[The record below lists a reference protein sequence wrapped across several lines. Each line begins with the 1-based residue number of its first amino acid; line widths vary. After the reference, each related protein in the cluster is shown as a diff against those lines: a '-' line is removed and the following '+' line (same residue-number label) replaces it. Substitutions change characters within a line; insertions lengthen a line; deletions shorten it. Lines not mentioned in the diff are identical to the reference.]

1 MIASRTEPSS
11 VMYLSV
17 DMVRSK
23 QLKTAYMR
31 RRESWLPLFRD
42 LFETFP
48 LIFVGKVAQRF
59 LKEDEVPEYRVWKT
73 LGDEIVFYAPVQEAR
88 ARVLLL
94 AAFHDAIV
102 QFDGRNKEM
111 GGYGV
116 KGCGWTVVLDG
127 VNETIE
133 IPEMASTNGAAYE
146 DVIGPD
152 VDFGF
157 VLSKHGR
164 DRQTVIDQGMAG
176 LVDEFG
182 ETIGLTTIAHDTID
196 TPFRIESVAST
207 FLLAE
212 RGPRPANAADSPV
225 PPE

>member
-1 MIASRTEPSS
+1 MTASPGPPSS

-48 LIFVGKVAQRF
+48 LIFVGRVALRF
-59 LKEDEVPEYRVWKT
+59 DDEAEVPEYRVWKT
-73 LGDEIVFYAPVQEAR
+73 LGDEIVFSAPVPDGWAR
-88 ARVLLL
+88 ILLL
-94 AAFHDAIV
+94 AAFHDAVV
-102 QFDGRNKEM
+102 QFDGRNKSM

-116 KGCGWTVVLDG
+116 KGCAWNVVLDG
-127 VNETIE
+127 VNETIA
-133 IPEMASTNGAAYE
+133 IPEMASSDGAAYE

-164 DRQTVIDQGMAG
+164 DGQTVIDAG
-176 LVDEFG
+176 LAGVIEVYG
-182 ETIGLTTIAHDTID
+182 RAAGLGVVEHDRVE
-196 TPFRIESVAST
+196 TPFRIESTANT
-207 FLLAE
+207 FLLASH
-212 RGPRPANAADSPV
+212 RLPDGSCKQA
-225 PPE
+225 

>member
-1 MIASRTEPSS
+1 MTDHAADPSS
-11 VMYLSV
+11 VMFMSV

-31 RRESWLPLFRD
+31 RQESWLPLFRE

-48 LIFVGKVAQRF
+48 LIFVGRIALRF
-59 LKEDEVPEYRVWKT
+59 DDEAGVPDYRVWKT
-73 LGDEIVFYAPVQEAR
+73 LGDEIVFSTPEPDGR
-88 ARVLLL
+88 ARTLLL

-102 QFDGRNKEM
+102 QFDLRNKAQ

-116 KGCGWTVVLDG
+116 KGCAWNVVLDG

-133 IPEMASTNGAAYE
+133 IPEMASSDGNAYE

-164 DRQTVIDQGMAG
+164 DGQTVVDAG
-176 LVDEFG
+176 LAGMVGTFG
-182 ETIGLTTIAHDTID
+182 ADAGLRTVEHDLVD
-196 TPFRIESVAST
+196 TPFRLESTAST
-207 FLLAE
+207 FLLA
-212 RGPRPANAADSPV
+212 ALD
-225 PPE
+225 

>member
-1 MIASRTEPSS
+1 MINQSNAPPS
-11 VMYLSV
+11 VMFMSV

-23 QLKTAYMR
+23 QLKTTYMQR
-31 RRESWLPLFRD
+31 HESWLPLFRE

-48 LIFVGKVAQRF
+48 LVLVGRVALRF
-59 LKEDEVPEYRVWKT
+59 DDEDQVPEYQVWKT
-73 LGDEIVFYAPVQEAR
+73 LGDEIVFSTPESDGR
-88 ARVLLL
+88 SRTLLL

-102 QFDGRNKEM
+102 QFDRRNKAM

-116 KGCGWTVVLDG
+116 KGCAWNVVLDG

-133 IPEMASTNGAAYE
+133 IPEMASSDGDAYE

-164 DRQTVIDQGMAG
+164 DGQTVVDAG
-176 LVDEFG
+176 LAGMVA
-182 ETIGLTTIAHDTID
+182 AHGQAANLRTVEHESFD
-196 TPFRIESVAST
+196 TPFRLESTAST
-207 FLLAE
+207 FLLTAHH
-212 RGPRPANAADSPV
+212 
-225 PPE
+225 

>member
-1 MIASRTEPSS
+1 MTTRPTEPTS

-31 RRESWLPLFRD
+31 RRESWLPVFRD

-59 LKEDEVPEYRVWKT
+59 LDEDEVPEYRVWKT
-73 LGDEIVFYAPVQEAR
+73 LGDEIVFYAPVQDGR
-88 ARVLLL
+88 ARTLLL

-102 QFDGRNKEM
+102 QFDGRNKDM

-133 IPEMASTNGAAYE
+133 IPEMASTDGAAYE

-164 DRQTVIDQGMAG
+164 DGQTVIDVG
-176 LVDEFG
+176 LAELV
-182 ETIGLTTIAHDTID
+182 ETHGAAVALRPTPHEQVE
-196 TPFRIESVAST
+196 TPFRMESTAQT
-207 FLLAE
+207 FLLA
-212 RGPRPANAADSPV
+212 GTAA
-225 PPE
+225 